1 MDRVNGRRREG
12 PPRRP
17 GAQAGLRSCP
27 GKYGSVSEVK
37 LLEQGNIP
45 FVKVGAYRR
54 IRLEDLMEYKERRD
68 AQREKA
74 IAEMTQMCQDWG
86 IYD

>member
-1 MDRVNGRRREG
+1 M
-12 PPRRP
+12 
-17 GAQAGLRSCP
+17 
-27 GKYGSVSEVK
+27 K

-86 IYD
+86 IYN